1 MFARFLVE
9 MNKRSVRLEIDDG
22 VVNFDPCVKVTTLM
36 TFATA
41 TASADASNPAIVF
54 GVISGWGWRKGSLR
68 VGVRV
73 ELRVVARVELRVV
86 ARVEFR
92 VDARVGFRV
101 RL

>member
-1 MFARFLVE
+1 MFARFLVK

-41 TASADASNPAIVF
+41 TADASNTAIVF
-54 GVISGWGWRKGSLR
+54 GVISGWGWRQGSLR
-68 VGVRV
+68 VGV
-73 ELRVVARVELRVV
+73 RVELRVV